1 MTCNFH
7 SVLTVLLLCLLL
19 FFLLFFLDF
28 RDFLDLDLLFDFP
41 VLFRPFRPFR
51 AFLLLLPGLLAT
63 LELAKSS
70 VLGPRSKS

>member
-41 VLFRPFRPFR
+41 VLFR